1 MILRTLVAVLLVA
14 APVSAEVVRIEVKS
28 RTPVLAGRAF
38 GSTGPYERLV
48 GTIYFAIDPRNPAN
62 LIIADI
68 DKAPRNAAG
77 KVEFS
82 SDFYLIKPVDA
93 SRGNGTVLYEVSNR
107 GGKGMVGFFNFAAG
121 GVDPQTTEQFGDGFL
136 LENGFTLLWVGWQFD
151 VPVREGLVRV
161 FAPIAKEADGRAITG
176 LVRSDFVLNER
187 VTEAS
192 LADRGHQAY
201 AVSDRNDAANVLT
214 VRDSFEGTRRT
225 VPRTEWQFTE
235 DGKSVRMAAG
245 FEPRKIYE
253 VVYRAQDPPVVG
265 VGPAAVRD
273 TISKIKYSGAPE
285 LGIAPGAIKRGIGFG
300 ISQSGRFLRTFL
312 YYGFNA
318 DESQRKVFDGVMP
331 HVAGSGRG
339 SFNHRFAQPSR
350 DAHPWI
356 NFFYPTDIF
365 PFTDAEQSDPE
376 TGQTDGL
383 LTHATKPAHQP
394 NIFYTNSS
402 YEYWGRSAS
411 LFHTTV
417 DGTKDARLPANVRGY
432 LLTAGQH
439 GVAAFPPAR
448 SIGQQMNNPLDYRW
462 VMRSLLVQMNR
473 WVTDGTAPP
482 ATALPRVDNGTL
494 VPLEKLRFPK
504 VPTVNL
510 PVVPLK
516 AYRADYGPD
525 FITKGIVTQEP
536 PVIKS
541 AFAMLV
547 PQVDAD
553 GNELAGIRVPELAVP
568 VATYT
573 GWNMF
578 NDKSGPTSV
587 LASMQ
592 GSFIPLARSK
602 ADRDANGDPRRS
614 IEERYRGR
622 DQYLAEIT
630 KAANDLVTKG
640 YLLKNDVPRIV
651 AQAGTRWDF
660 ATKTITS
667 TQDKQ

>member
-1 MILRTLVAVLLVA
+1 MILRTLVAVLLIA

-28 RTPVLAGRAF
+28 RTPVLAGKAF
-38 GSTGPYERLV
+38 GATGPYERLV
-48 GTIYFAIDPRNPAN
+48 GTIYFAIDPRNTAN

-82 SDFYLIKPVDA
+82 SDFYLLRPVD
-93 SRGNGTVLYEVSNR
+93 SGRGNGTILYEVSNR
-107 GGKGMVGFFNFAAG
+107 GGKGMVGFFNFATG
-121 GVDPQTTEQFGDGFL
+121 GVDPQTSEQFGDGFL

-161 FAPIAKEADGRAITG
+161 FAPIAKEADGRSITG
-176 LVRSDFVLNER
+176 LVRSDFVLNAPA
-187 VTEAS
+187 TEAS

-201 AVSDRNDAANVLT
+201 VVSDRNDAATVLT
-214 VRDSFEGTRRT
+214 VRDTVEGARRT
-225 VPRTEWQFTE
+225 IPRTQWQFSE

-245 FEPRKIYE
+245 FEPQKIYE
-253 VVYRAQDPPVVG
+253 VVYRAQDPPLVG

-273 TISKIKYSGAPE
+273 TVSKIKYSGAAE
-285 LGIAPGAIKRGIGFG
+285 LGLAPGAIKRAVAFG
-300 ISQSGRFLRTFL
+300 ISQSGRFLRTYL
-312 YYGFNA
+312 YYGFNE
-318 DESQRKVFDGVMP
+318 DESHRKVFDGVMP

-350 DAHPWI
+350 DGHPYI

-376 TGQTDGL
+376 TGLTDGL

-432 LLTAGQH
+432 LLSGGQH

-448 SIGQQMNNPLDYRW
+448 SIGQQLNNPLDYRW
-462 VMRSLLVQMNR
+462 AMRSLLLAMNR

-482 ATALPRVDNGTL
+482 ASALPRVDNGTL
-494 VPLEKLRFPK
+494 VTPDKLKFPRLPAVNVAT
-504 VPTVNL
+504 VPQ
-510 PVVPLK
+510 K

-525 FITKGIVTQEP
+525 FIRKGVVTQEP
-536 PVIKS
+536 PAIKS
-541 AFAMLV
+541 AFTILV

-553 GNELAGIRVPELAVP
+553 GNEVAGIRMPELAVP
-568 VATYT
+568 IATYT
-573 GWNMF
+573 GWNLF
-578 NDKSGPTSV
+578 NEKSGPTNV
-587 LASMQ
+587 VASMQ

-602 ADRDANGDPRRS
+602 ADRDASGDPRRS
-614 IEERYRGR
+614 IEERYRSR

-630 KAANDLVTKG
+630 RAANDLVTKG

-651 AQAGTRWDF
+651 AQAGTRWDY
-660 ATKTITS
+660 ATKAITS